1 MAVEAAV
8 TPTAPALGRVAPED
22 EPEGDWR
29 LLELRLT
36 RRLLAGWTLAYAAG
50 AWLLESLATRGG
62 FGPAAKSIV
71 YALAWGPVLLA
82 AVLLTDRWPVRR
94 WGDARRLALHASAAL
109 AVPFLWGTPAYYA
122 CVAWV
127 PGWRPWGVGRMYLN
141 TAVSVLFG
149 YCAVV
154 VVCHLAQHVRRDQLR
169 EVAHLRAAETAA
181 RAQLQV
187 LSIQLQPHFLFN
199 ALNAVSSLLY
209 TDRPAAAAAMRGVR
223 NLLAHAGRTAD
234 VPEVRLDEE
243 LDALRLYARVQ
254 ELRFGDRLTL
264 TWDVDPTALGAAVPP
279 FVLQPLLENAIK
291 FSVEALGGACR
302 VCVEARPQMIAAGAP
317 FLCVR
322 IHDDGLGPEAAARR
336 RSRLNGRG
344 LGLSNVRDRLH
355 ALYGD
360 AAALTLHPGP
370 GGRGTTADLML
381 PLRLSAAAPPAAGA
395 SRPGAVSVPPV
406 LAGGVR

>member
-1 MAVEAAV
+1 MAAEGA
-8 TPTAPALGRVAPED
+8 APAPPRVSASAAGRVDAEA
-22 EPEGDWR
+22 EPEGGWQ
-29 LLELRLT
+29 LLELRVT

-62 FGPAAKSIV
+62 VGPAAKSVV

-82 AVLLTDRWPVRR
+82 AVLLTDRWPVR
-94 WGDARRLALHASAAL
+94 GTGAGRRLVLHAAAAL
-109 AVPFLWGTPAYYA
+109 AVPFLWGTAAYYA

-141 TAVSVLFG
+141 TAVSVFFG

-187 LSIQLQPHFLFN
+187 LSLQLQPHFLFN

-209 TDRPAAAAAMRGVR
+209 TDRRAAAAAMRGVR
-223 NLLAHAGRTAD
+223 DVLAHAGRTAN

-243 LDALRLYARVQ
+243 LHALRLYARVQ
-254 ELRFGDRLTL
+254 ELRFADRLTL
-264 TWDVDPTALGAAVPP
+264 TWDVDPAILGAAVPP
-279 FVLQPLLENAIK
+279 FVLQPVLENAIK
-291 FSVEALGGACR
+291 FSVEALGGAHQ
-302 VCVEARPQMIAAGAP
+302 VVVEARPQVVAAGAP

-322 IHDDGLGPEAAARR
+322 VHDDGVGPDAAARR
-336 RSRLNGRG
+336 RSRLSGRG
-344 LGLSNVRDRLH
+344 LGLANVRDRLH

-360 AAALTLHPGP
+360 AAALTLRPGA
-370 GGRGTTADLML
+370 GGRGTTADLVL
-381 PLRLSAAAPPAAGA
+381 PLRIAAAARGAAAAAPPRHAE
-395 SRPGAVSVPPV
+395 
-406 LAGGVR
+406 GVRWR